1 MSPPFFVRLQ
11 DYGTRRFANPAEGRE
26 FAEKLRSGGLLAA
39 YEGVIEI
46 PATDR
51 RQLTQFENKN
61 PEFSRLL
68 ADFIARA
75 YENGYEREVTIATR
89 YEIRPGT
96 RQRRPRLELD
106 ISFKIDTGTVHFRAT
121 M

>member
-26 FAEKLRSGGLLAA
+26 FAGKLREGGLLAA

-46 PATDR
+46 PAADR
-51 RQLTQFENKN
+51 RQLSQFESKN

-75 YENGYEREVTIATR
+75 YENGYERDVTIATR

-106 ISFKIDTGTVHFRAT
+106 ISFKIDGGTVHFRAS

>member
-11 DYGTRRFANPAEGRE
+11 EYGTRRFANPAEGRE
-26 FAEKLRSGGLLAA
+26 FAAKLREGGLLAA
-39 YEGVIEI
+39 YEGAIDI
-46 PATDR
+46 PDVDR
-51 RQLTQFENKN
+51 RQLTQFESKN

-75 YENGYEREVTIATR
+75 YENGYEREVAITTR

-106 ISFKIDTGTVHFRAT
+106 ISFKIDSGAVHFRAT
-121 M
+121 I